1 MVLLTPIK
9 KFVWAGNVICL
20 GRGKDWQSW
29 SASFCFKWVRYKYRS
44 FGKLPRVCCIGIAIT
59 IGLWSLFILID
70 KVIEF
75 GQLDPFPFLGD
86 NRGAPCLPGKQQRS
100 STGWHTAIS
109 RVLSGTVW
117 TILSIHHLPS
127 PSDCRNYSCELLF
140 RRDSSRDAR
149 MISLHTMDVTETQ
162 PECCTPLLS
171 WSKQKVRDDE
181 CSPQLS

>member
-1 MVLLTPIK
+1 MW
-9 KFVWAGNVICL
+9 FAWDM
-20 GRGKDWQSW
+20 GKTGKSW

-75 GQLDPFPFLGD
+75 ESLWVIDVIEAGSLPFLGD

-100 STGWHTAIS
+100 GTGWHTAIS
-109 RVLSGTVW
+109 RALSGTVW
-117 TILSIHHLPS
+117 TILSIHHLLS

-149 MISLHTMDVTETQ
+149 MISLHTMDVTQTQ
-162 PECCTPLLS
+162 PKCCTPLLS
-171 WSKQKVRDDE
+171 
-181 CSPQLS
+181 